1 MSNSRSNYLKVEG
14 STNLIRDAKSNAI
27 LNTDTSGYQ
36 DYMANAKKRKKEYDD
51 IRSAVR
57 DINQLKNE
65 MCEIKSMLLKL
76 LDRN

>member
-1 MSNSRSNYLKVEG
+1 MSVKNYLKVEG
-14 STNLIRDAKSNAI
+14 SSNLIRDAKSNAI
-27 LNTDTSGYQ
+27 LNTDSSSYQ

-57 DINQLKNE
+57 EINTIKNE

>member
-1 MSNSRSNYLKVEG
+1 MSVQSYLKVEG
-14 STNLIRDAKSNAI
+14 SSNLVRDAKSNAI
-27 LNTDTSGYQ
+27 LNTDSSAYN

-51 IRSAVR
+51 IRCAVR
-57 DINQLKNE
+57 EINILKNE